1 MSQRVHWLAIQCDQR
16 DGEREDDDE
25 GVSRAEREVGEP
37 CSVERDACQTLRDLI
52 TRESGTLWVGSME
65 EVLRGGKGRRGT
77 AYYVADHIA
86 GEACVDGT
94 CMLDQVPRL
103 HGRSRRERVD
113 TKHVTH
119 LIFCQTPSIFS
130 IPPTSTLGLTVLSTF
145 MRSYGREAKIG
156 TRVIVT

>member
-1 MSQRVHWLAIQCDQR
+1 MHWLAIQCDQQ
-16 DGEREDDDE
+16 DGEWEDNDE

-37 CSVERDACQTLRDLI
+37 CSVERDACQMLRDPM

-65 EVLRGGKGRRGT
+65 EVPRGGKGRRGT
-77 AYYVADHIA
+77 AYHVA

-94 CMLDQVPRL
+94 RMLDQVPGL

-113 TKHVTH
+113 TKHATH

-130 IPPTSTLGLTVLSTF
+130 IPPTSTLGLTVLFAF
-145 MRSYGREAKIG
+145 MRLYGREAKIG